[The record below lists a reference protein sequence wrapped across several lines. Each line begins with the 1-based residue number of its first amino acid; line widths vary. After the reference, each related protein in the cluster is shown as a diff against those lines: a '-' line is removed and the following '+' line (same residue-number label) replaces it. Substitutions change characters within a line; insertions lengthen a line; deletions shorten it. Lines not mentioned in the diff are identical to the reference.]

1 MTMRRPARIAVI
13 LFLAALSTA
22 PGRASIIVNWLI
34 SPVDLATDTTQVFYD
49 LDIIGN
55 GITDYIFAASV
66 SSVGVRNEGDN
77 QYLIFPSPPPNIGG
91 GIEPLADGFE
101 IGPNSD
107 SAELEWFGHES
118 SFATL
123 GIWLSTGTSGRF
135 VGQHAYMGIEFDI
148 DGATHY
154 GWINLRVAELGPGV
168 EIYGW
173 AYESTPN
180 TPILAG
186 AIPEPSTLL
195 LLLAGGIGLLFVK
208 SRSRN
213 TR

>member
-1 MTMRRPARIAVI
+1 MRRLARIAAIWVI
-13 LFLAALSTA
+13 VAHAAI
-22 PGRASIIVNWLI
+22 PGRADIILNWLDTPI
-34 SPVDLATDTTQVFYD
+34 DVSTDTSPVYYSLDLSGSGFVDFT
-49 LDIIGN
+49 
-55 GITDYIFAASV
+55 FAASV
-66 SSVGVRNEGDN
+66 ASVSVRNEGN
-77 QYLIFPSPPPNIGG
+77 NRYLIFPSPPPNIGG
-91 GIEPLADGFE
+91 GIEPLSEGFE
-101 IGPNSD
+101 IGSNSV
-107 SAELEWFGHES
+107 SEELEWFGHET
-118 SFATL
+118 SFASL

-154 GWINLRVAELGPGV
+154 GWINLRVGELGPGV

-195 LLLAGGIGLLFVK
+195 LLLGGTTLLLGRRQKRRF
-208 SRSRN
+208 R
-213 TR
+213 

>member
-1 MTMRRPARIAVI
+1 M
-13 LFLAALSTA
+13 
-22 PGRASIIVNWLI
+22 
-34 SPVDLATDTTQVFYD
+34 
-49 LDIIGN
+49 
-55 GITDYIFAASV
+55 
-66 SSVGVRNEGDN
+66 GV
-77 QYLIFPSPPPNIGG
+77 
-91 GIEPLADGFE
+91 
-101 IGPNSD
+101 
-107 SAELEWFGHES
+107 
-118 SFATL
+118 
-123 GIWLSTGTSGRF
+123 
-135 VGQHAYMGIEFDI
+135 EFDI

-186 AIPEPSTLL
+186 AIPEPNTLL